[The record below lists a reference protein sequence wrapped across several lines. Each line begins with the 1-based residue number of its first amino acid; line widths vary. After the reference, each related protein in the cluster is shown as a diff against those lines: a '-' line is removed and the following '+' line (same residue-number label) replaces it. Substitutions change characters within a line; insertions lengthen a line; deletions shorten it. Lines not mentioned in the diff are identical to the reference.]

1 MKNWINKFATIV
13 ALISLSIAAATAAH
27 AECYSEGVRV
37 GVVQKFSMSGFIT
50 KSWEG
55 ELVMDGVKFKAGAEG
70 GTRGG
75 NVWAFSVDDANV
87 AKVIDDT
94 VMNGTAVALR
104 YCQNNPL
111 NPLKNLSANTSY
123 RITQAVERK

>member
-1 MKNWINKFATIV
+1 MKMKFNLV
-13 ALISLSIAAATAAH
+13 AAMAIALASGVH

-37 GVVQKFSMSGFIT
+37 GTVQKFSMKGFIT

-55 ELVMDGVKFKAGAEG
+55 ELVMEGVKLKAGAEG

-75 NVWAFSVDDANV
+75 NVWAFSVDDAAV
-87 AKVIDDT
+87 AKVIDNSIMT
-94 VMNGTAVALR
+94 GGLVALR

-111 NPLKNLSANTSY
+111 NPLKGFSAQTSY

>member
-1 MKNWINKFATIV
+1 MKKIIV
-13 ALISLSIAAATAAH
+13 ATMLSISVISAQ

-37 GVVQKFSMSGFIT
+37 GAVQKFSMKGLIT

-55 ELVMDGVKFKAGAEG
+55 ELVMEGVKLKSGNNGGA
-70 GTRGG
+70 RGG
-75 NVWAFSVDDANV
+75 NVWAFSVDDASV
-87 AKVIDDT
+87 AKVIDNA
-94 VMNGTAVALR
+94 VMTGGQVALR

-111 NPLKNLSANTSY
+111 NPLKGFSAQTSY

>member
-1 MKNWINKFATIV
+1 MKKTLFA
-13 ALISLSIAAATAAH
+13 ALIAAAFAASATAG
-27 AECYSEGVRV
+27 CYSEGVRV
-37 GVVQKFSMSGFIT
+37 GTVQKFSMKGFIT

-55 ELVMDGVKFKAGAEG
+55 ELVMEGVKLKAGAEG

-75 NVWAFSVDDANV
+75 NVWAFSVEDAEV
-87 AKVIDDT
+87 AKVIDNAA
-94 VMNGTAVALR
+94 MSGGQVALR

-111 NPLKNLSANTSY
+111 NPLKGLDAGTSY

>member
-1 MKNWINKFATIV
+1 MKKTLFA
-13 ALISLSIAAATAAH
+13 ALIAAAFATSAA
-27 AECYSEGVRV
+27 AGCYSEGVRV
-37 GVVQKFSMSGFIT
+37 GTVQKFSLKGFIT

-55 ELVMDGVKFKAGAEG
+55 ELVMEGTKLKAGAEG

-75 NVWAFSVDDANV
+75 NVWAFSVEDAEV
-87 AKVIDDT
+87 AKVIDNAA
-94 VMNGTAVALR
+94 MSGGQVALR

-111 NPLKNLSANTSY
+111 NPLKGLDAGTSY

>member
-1 MKNWINKFATIV
+1 MKKIAF
-13 ALISLSIAAATAAH
+13 IAAAFISMAAQ
-27 AECYSEGVRV
+27 ADCYSEGVRV
-37 GVVQKFSMSGFIT
+37 GTVQKFSVKGFMT

-55 ELVMDGVKFKAGAEG
+55 ELVMEGVKLKAGAEG

-75 NVWAFSVDDANV
+75 NVWAFSVSDAAV
-87 AKVIDDT
+87 AKVIDNA
-94 VMNGTAVALR
+94 VMSGGVVALR

-111 NPLKNLSANTSY
+111 NPLKGLDAQTSY

>member
-1 MKNWINKFATIV
+1 MKKLIALAAICAASCTPV
-13 ALISLSIAAATAAH
+13 A
-27 AECYSEGVRV
+27 AECYSEGIRI
-37 GVVQKFSMSGFIT
+37 GTIQKFSMKGFMT

-55 ELVMDGVKFKAGAEG
+55 ELVMEGVKLRAGAEG

-75 NVWAFSVDDANV
+75 NVWAFSVDDAAI
-87 AKVIDDT
+87 AKVIDNAT
-94 VMNGTAVALR
+94 MTGGQVALR

-111 NPLKNLSANTSY
+111 NPLKGFAAQTSY

>member
-1 MKNWINKFATIV
+1 MKK
-13 ALISLSIAAATAAH
+13 LILIAAILAATSAR

-37 GVVQKFSMSGFIT
+37 GTIQKFSMKGFVT

-55 ELVMDGVKFKAGAEG
+55 ELVMDGVKLKAGAEG

-75 NVWAFSVDDANV
+75 NVWAFSVDDAAV
-87 AKVIDDT
+87 AKVIDNT
-94 VMNGTAVALR
+94 VMSGNPVALR

-111 NPLKNLSANTSY
+111 NPLKGFSAQTSY